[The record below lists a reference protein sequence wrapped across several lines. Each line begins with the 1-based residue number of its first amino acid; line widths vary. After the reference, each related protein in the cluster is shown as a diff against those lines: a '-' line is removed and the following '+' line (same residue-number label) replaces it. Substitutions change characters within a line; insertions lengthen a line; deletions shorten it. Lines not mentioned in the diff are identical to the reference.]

1 MLLKLPNIFF
11 IIFFCFLLSFNT
23 EVKGEPLRA
32 AAISEIKGV
41 YLQNTLLFETDRG
54 FNRVTVGDAKIAG
67 ARALSPRQLL
77 IKGYTPGRTNL
88 IIWYI
93 GDTSPKIYNF
103 KVEIDPKMLADVEAL
118 IKKLVPFSRVRAIP
132 VNKEL
137 LLEGE
142 VESQRDLQRVLQI
155 ACAFFSYKKQK
166 KGEKGEEGKS
176 SQTFYVGSGSGGG
189 ESDDE
194 GEGQLE
200 QNLDM
205 SLAIKSNLIVL
216 KGCQQVQL
224 EVKIAEVSRSTMK
237 KMGLSFLNNRD
248 WGVGVFPTGSTSGT
262 LDNSPLRTTVTSTG
276 GGVATVS
283 STGGNTLESGADI
296 ASPFGAAFQVLL
308 HSFNDNSL
316 AILSI
321 LKGQG
326 LARILAT
333 PTIVT
338 MSGQPARFNV
348 GGEFPVPTT
357 DSDGST
363 NIDYKEYGVLL
374 EFTPTVIGKET
385 ISLKIAPQVSSPDW
399 SLGTTSGGV
408 SVPGV
413 KTRTAQSTLE
423 LKDGQT
429 FVMAGL
435 LKEESH
441 VVINKI
447 PGLGDLP
454 FIGILFTSKEVEK
467 NETEL
472 VIIVTPRLVRPLNRN
487 EVVAL
492 PGDDLH
498 DKVSDLDFFLLNR
511 TSKKKK
517 VAYNKDKNDIP
528 PFKGEIGFVR

>member
-1 MLLKLPNIFF
+1 MLSKLCNIFF
-11 IIFFCFLLSFNT
+11 IIFFCFLISINT
-23 EVKGEPLRA
+23 EVSGEPLQA
-32 AAISEIKGV
+32 AAISDIKGV
-41 YLQNTLLFETDRG
+41 YLQNTLLFKTDRG
-54 FNRVTVGDAKIAG
+54 FNRVTVGDARIAG
-67 ARALSPRQLL
+67 ARAISQRQLL
-77 IKGYTPGRTNL
+77 IKGLTPGRTNL

-93 GDTSPKIYNF
+93 GDNSPKIYNF

-118 IKKLVPFSRVRAIP
+118 IKELVPSSSVRAIP

-142 VESQRDLQRVLQI
+142 VQSQRDLQRVLQI
-155 ACAFFSYKKQK
+155 AGAFFSYKKQK

-176 SQTFYVGSGSGGG
+176 SQTFYVGTGSGGG
-189 ESDDE
+189 SDDE

-205 SLAIKSNLIVL
+205 TLAIKSNLIVL

-237 KMGLSFLNNRD
+237 KMGLSFLNNSD

-262 LDNSPLRTTVTSTG
+262 LNNSPLRPSVTTA
-276 GGVATVS
+276 GGVTRIS
-283 STGGNTLESGADI
+283 TTGGNTLESGAAI

-338 MSGQPARFNV
+338 MSGQTARFNV

-357 DSDGST
+357 DSQGGT

-374 EFTPTVIGKET
+374 EFTPTVIGPET
-385 ISLKIAPQVSSPDW
+385 ISLKLSPQVSSPDW
-399 SLGTTSGGV
+399 SLGTSSGGV
-408 SVPGV
+408 AVPGV

-441 VVINKI
+441 VVVNKI

-454 FIGILFTSKEVEK
+454 FIGTLFTSKEVEK

-472 VIIVTPRLVRPLNRN
+472 VIIVTPRLVRPLNRD
-487 EVVAL
+487 EVAAL
-492 PGDDLH
+492 PGDELN

-511 TSKKKK
+511 TSKKK
-517 VAYNKDKNDIP
+517 VAGDNQDNNNIP
-528 PFKGEIGFVR
+528 PFKGEIGFAR

>member
-1 MLLKLPNIFF
+1 MLFKLRNIFF

-23 EVKGEPLRA
+23 EVRGEPLQA
-32 AAISEIKGV
+32 AAISDIKGV

-77 IKGYTPGRTNL
+77 IKGLTPGYTNL

-118 IKKLVPFSRVRAIP
+118 IKKLVPFSKVRAIP
-132 VNKEL
+132 VNKKL

-155 ACAFFSYKKQK
+155 AGAFFSYKKQK

-176 SQTFYVGSGSGGG
+176 SQTFYVGTGSGGG
-189 ESDDE
+189 GDDE
-194 GEGQLE
+194 NSGQLE

-205 SLAIKSNLIVL
+205 GLAIKSNLIVL

-248 WGVGVFPTGSTSGT
+248 WGVGVFPTGSTNGM
-262 LDNSPLRTTVTSTG
+262 LDNSPLRTSITSTS
-276 GGVATVS
+276 GGVSTVS
-283 STGGNTLESGADI
+283 STGGNTLESAAEI

-333 PTIVT
+333 PTLVT

-357 DSDGST
+357 DSEGST
-363 NIDYKEYGVLL
+363 SIDYKEYGVLL
-374 EFTPTVIGKET
+374 EFTPIVIGKET
-385 ISLKIAPQVSSPDW
+385 ISLKIAPEVSSPDW
-399 SLGTTSGGV
+399 SLGTSSGGV

-413 KTRTAQSTLE
+413 KTRSAQSTLE

-454 FIGILFTSKEVEK
+454 IIGTFFTSKEVEK

-487 EVVAL
+487 EVAAL
-492 PGDDLH
+492 PGDDFN
-498 DKVSDLDFFLLNR
+498 DNVSDLDFFLLNK
-511 TSKKKK
+511 TVKKKS
-517 VAYNKDKNDIP
+517 VVYNNKDKNDIP